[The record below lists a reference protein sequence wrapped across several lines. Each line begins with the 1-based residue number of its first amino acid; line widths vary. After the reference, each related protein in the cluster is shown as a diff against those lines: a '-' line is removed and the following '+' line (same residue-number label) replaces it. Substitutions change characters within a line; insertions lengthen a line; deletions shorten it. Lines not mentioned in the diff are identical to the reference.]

1 MIVNTKVFNYRFT
14 IGTLI
19 VAIIVLAS
27 YGFSNYSAV
36 KSDND
41 YLSHEKKLLQ
51 KELSDFIERYDE
63 LGFEN
68 TSLESQFENVKVRA
82 QNAYD
87 SLSILKTNVSVL
99 SQYRAELMFLKKQN
113 KILQSDSLT
122 KIIDDLVEENVEI
135 ADALKQQETL
145 NRSLEKENTS
155 LAESIEEGSL
165 LFANSFD
172 AKVFREKKS
181 GEKVETDRYSNAE
194 TFEVCF
200 VIGENPLAEKEHKRL
215 FIQILGP
222 DNNVVNDKG
231 AVNFG
236 ESSLIYSSIINIE
249 YNNLSEEVCAIIPNN
264 DSFKK
269 GVYYVSVFE
278 NERKLGNTQIELN

>member
-27 YGFSNYSAV
+27 YGFSNYSAI

-41 YLSHEKKLLQ
+41 YLTHEKKLLQ
-51 KELSDFIERYDE
+51 KELGDFIERYDE
-63 LGFEN
+63 LGLEN
-68 TSLESQFENVKVRA
+68 TSLESQFENAKVRA

-87 SLSILKTNVSVL
+87 SLSILKANVSVL
-99 SQYRAELMFLKKQN
+99 SQFRAELMFLKKQN

-135 ADALKQQETL
+135 TDALKQQETL
-145 NRSLEKENTS
+145 NASLEKENSS
-155 LAESIEEGSL
+155 LTESIEEGSL

-181 GEKVETDRYSNAE
+181 GEKVETDKYSNAE
-194 TFEVCF
+194 TFEICF
-200 VIGENPLAEKEHKRL
+200 VIGENPIASEGSKRL

-236 ESSLIYSSIINIE
+236 ESSLIYSAIMNIE
-249 YNNLSEEVCAIIPNN
+249 YNNVSEEICSIIPNN